1 MSLPPPVKYSTEVLD
16 SSKNIGSSLGT
27 ISPHKKGFG
36 NPHLPHVLRGW
47 EGGLKW
53 GRNIATT
60 LPAHLQK
67 ISLSFKSISSH
78 RVVIDIFLR
87 LLHVLLEAI
96 TSSCIYLSSTA
107 NRLLSAFPR
116 NTHPGYVHCMY
127 GRGGSVELGL
137 NMQLSVLRPGSFA
150 LLKFVSL
157 PSTNTVSSCTH
168 LCCRNRLFPLTLL
181 AKWSFCYKVR
191 ACVVCD
197 ARLSWWFLWC
207 SCHVFASTSNSILL

>member
-1 MSLPPPVKYSTEVLD
+1 MDWGAFSTPWHFTLLICTLHFSQARNETCSPKDRMSLPPPVKYSTEVLD

-116 NTHPGYVHCMY
+116 NTHPGY
-127 GRGGSVELGL
+127 
-137 NMQLSVLRPGSFA
+137 
-150 LLKFVSL
+150 LLYVMDG
-157 PSTNTVSSCTH
+157 
-168 LCCRNRLFPLTLL
+168 
-181 AKWSFCYKVR
+181 
-191 ACVVCD
+191 VVQ
-197 ARLSWWFLWC
+197 
-207 SCHVFASTSNSILL
+207 